1 LFGTHGGL
9 HYFVTNLQCSRHKL
23 VSLCIVM
30 TPDASRKPLV
40 LIAEDDHDLGRLL
53 VFSLQRRGYRTR
65 LATDGRAA
73 LNAAF
78 EHKPDLILLDLML
91 PILHG
96 YEVCRLLKSGPV
108 LARIPVIMLTALVT
122 TENKVRGFK
131 LGADDYLTKPFAMPE
146 LLARINALL
155 SRRKRRNAPVE
166 FADL

>member
-1 LFGTHGGL
+1 
-9 HYFVTNLQCSRHKL
+9 
-23 VSLCIVM
+23 M
-30 TPDASRKPLV
+30 TPETLRKPLI
-40 LIAEDDHDLGRLL
+40 LIAEDDRDLGRLL
-53 VFSLQRRGYRTR
+53 VFSLQHRGYRAR

-78 EHKPDLILLDLML
+78 EYKPDLILLDLML

-96 YEVCRLLKSGPV
+96 YEVCRLLKSSPV
-108 LARIPVIMLTALVT
+108 LDHIPVIILTALVT
-122 TENKVRGFK
+122 TENKIKGFK

-146 LLARINALL
+146 LLARVNALL

>member
-1 LFGTHGGL
+1 MIL
-9 HYFVTNLQCSRHKL
+9 K
-23 VSLCIVM
+23 
-30 TPDASRKPLV
+30 TPRKPLI
-40 LIAEDDHDLGRLL
+40 LIAEDDRDLGRLL
-53 VFSLQRRGYRTR
+53 VFSLQRREYRAL

-78 EHKPDLILLDLML
+78 EHKPDLILLDLMM

-96 YEVCRLLKSGPV
+96 YEVCRLLKSSPV
-108 LARIPVIMLTALVT
+108 LAYIPVIILTALVT
-122 TENKVRGFK
+122 TENKVKGFK

-146 LLARINALL
+146 LLARINAIL

>member
-1 LFGTHGGL
+1 
-9 HYFVTNLQCSRHKL
+9 
-23 VSLCIVM
+23 M
-30 TPDASRKPLV
+30 TPETLRKPFI
-40 LIAEDDHDLGRLL
+40 LIAEDDRDLGRLL
-53 VFSLQRRGYRTR
+53 VFSLQRRGYRAR
-65 LATDGRAA
+65 VATDGRAA

-96 YEVCRLLKSGPV
+96 YEVCRLLKSSPV
-108 LARIPVIMLTALVT
+108 LDHIPVIILTALVT
-122 TENKVRGFK
+122 TEDKVKGFK

-146 LLARINALL
+146 LLARMNAPL